1 MMVADRAQRVGAVE
15 AFQIDVILG
24 ADEDLPLLPEASI
37 MLIRNLNNPSPITEC
52 LAEHIV
58 EGFKL

>member
-1 MMVADRAQRVGAVE
+1 MQGHQHAVFKAQDVALR
-15 AFQIDVILG
+15 ILG
-24 ADEDLPLLPEASI
+24 ANEDLPLLPEASI

-52 LAEHIV
+52 LAEYII